1 MTVTVGQRAQQ
12 RFVDKAEDGDIA
24 PIASAKNNI
33 ATAVNPGR
41 CEAESARHI
50 ERLATYL
57 PFLLN
62 ASCPQCATA

>member
-1 MTVTVGQRAQQ
+1 MTVTVGRNSASSIKPKMAT
-12 RFVDKAEDGDIA
+12 FA